1 MRHAYR
7 PIPVLA
13 ALFLAALAI
22 PTGLGTVGGGPALAQ
37 AISEPAGSWS
47 GLLEAG
53 NTRYQEN
60 DFLGALEA
68 YQGILEAG
76 LESPDLYYNLGN
88 AYFKLGELGRSILNY
103 ERALELA
110 PGDPD
115 VRANLELARSL
126 TADEIEPLP
135 RFWVLSVGSWWTNL
149 LPRRILILAA
159 VLTYVSGAVGACARI
174 LSRRATPARIGTWLM
189 IGGALGLLLFGTTLL
204 GREGVFGKGG
214 WGIVMVE
221 EVSVRS
227 APAAE
232 DNLTLFRVHEGT
244 KVRLDQQTDLWSEI
258 VLEDGRVGWVPSEIL
273 ERI

>member
-1 MRHAYR
+1 M
-7 PIPVLA
+7 
-13 ALFLAALAI
+13 LFLAFLVMA
-22 PTGLGTVGGGPALAQ
+22 TGLRMVGGDPALAQ
-37 AISEPAGSWS
+37 ATVEPGGSWS
-47 GLLEAG
+47 GLMEVG

-60 DFLGALEA
+60 DFPGALEA
-68 YQGILEAG
+68 YQEILEAG
-76 LESPDLYYNLGN
+76 LESSDLYYNLGN
-88 AYFKLGELGRSILNY
+88 VYFKLGELGRSILNY
-103 ERALELA
+103 ERALDLA

-159 VLTYVSGAVGACARI
+159 VLTYVLGAVGACARI
-174 LSRRATPARIGTWLM
+174 LSRRATLARVGTWIM
-189 IGGALGLLLFGTTLL
+189 IGGALGLLFFGTTLL
-204 GREGVFGKGG
+204 GREGVFGKAE

-232 DNLTLFRVHEGT
+232 DDLTLFRVHEGT

-258 VLEDGRVGWVPSEIL
+258 VLADGRVGWVPSEVL
-273 ERI
+273 ETI